1 MADKKVKALPDK
13 ITVAGIPF
21 EIVYND
27 EIMEASNYV
36 SLSDY
41 TQQQITVR
49 STLPFPRQLSYVIGE
64 IGRRLLDAS
73 GVSERR
79 NNAISPIFG
88 TVLYRFIRE
97 NNFDWIY
104 KGLEASG
111 PPSTVFINGM
121 PYTVTFDKDS
131 YLDAKDLL
139 GEVDYTQL
147 TIRLHGDL
155 KNEGKAVV
163 FLHEVAHAILYEARC
178 LKVHNDESIIEP
190 LSYLLYQL
198 FKQNDFSFAYNG

>member
-1 MADKKVKALPDK
+1 MADKKIKSLPNT
-13 ITVAGIPF
+13 IIVAGTPF

-27 EIMEASNYV
+27 EIMEACNYV

-41 TQQQITVR
+41 TEQQISVR

-64 IGRRLLDAS
+64 VGRRLLDAS
-73 GVSERR
+73 GVSEKR
-79 NNAISPIFG
+79 NNTISPTFG
-88 TVLYRFIRE
+88 MVLYRFIRE
-97 NNFDWIY
+97 NSFEWIY

-155 KNEGKAVV
+155 KNEGKTVV
-163 FLHEVAHAILYEARC
+163 FLHEVAHAILYEALC
-178 LKVHNDESIIEP
+178 FKVHNDESIIEP